1 MEKTGVTYREA
12 RGFEHVINGGH
23 GESRYL
29 RAGTLLDIQ
38 MEYRKRG
45 TEFKVTRGG
54 HPRPGAA
61 YLSKC
66 NDQKQQLQP
75 KLEQHHARM
84 HARTHTH
91 THTHLATSKNKIQ
104 NSLMYRG
111 GGRGRSRQTDR
122 QTVKFFLNQ
131 QRVRPG
137 CLHPKWSQ
145 QFQRQNETS

>member
-1 MEKTGVTYREA
+1 MCGDDRRYVSCACGQVLCVEKTGVTYREA

-23 GESRYL
+23 GESRDL

-66 NDQKQQLQP
+66 NHQKQQLQP
-75 KLEQHHARM
+75 
-84 HARTHTH
+84 
-91 THTHLATSKNKIQ
+91 N
-104 NSLMYRG
+104 
-111 GGRGRSRQTDR
+111 
-122 QTVKFFLNQ
+122 
-131 QRVRPG
+131 
-137 CLHPKWSQ
+137 
-145 QFQRQNETS
+145 